1 MLPHIIGHALAIAR
15 SSLRLVCV
23 LACALGADTAALAQ
37 TSSADT
43 LQRIKARGYI
53 NLGHRESSI
62 PFSYVDDKGQVV
74 GYSHELALKV
84 VDAIRQHLGDPL
96 LVLRLVPVSPENR
109 IASVSSGEVDLECG
123 STTHNSTRARQV
135 GFSNTIF
142 VIGTRMLTAR
152 DSGIHDFPDLA
163 GKRVV
168 TTVATTSEYLLRRM
182 NREHHMNM
190 EIITAPDY
198 AESFTVLEK
207 GDADAFMMDD
217 ALLYGELA
225 KAREPDRWV
234 VTGTPQSF
242 EAYGCMMKRGDAA
255 FKRLVDGALTQVMTS
270 GEAERIYRKWFMS
283 PLPPNGLNL
292 NYPLSDTLKALFQA
306 PNDHPYQ

>member
-1 MLPHIIGHALAIAR
+1 MVLDSFRSTVAR
-15 SSLRLVCV
+15 SLLHLACV
-23 LACALGADTAALAQ
+23 LTWILGASTAALAQ
-37 TSSADT
+37 TSTADT

-53 NLGHRESSI
+53 NLGHRESSV
-62 PFSYVDDKGQVV
+62 PFSFVDDKGQVV
-74 GYSHELALKV
+74 GYSHELALRV
-84 VDAIRQHLGDPL
+84 VGAIRQYLGDPL
-96 LVLRLVPVSPENR
+96 LVLRLVPISPENR
-109 IASVSSGEVDLECG
+109 IAAVSSGEVDLECG
-123 STTHNSTRARQV
+123 STTHNSIRARQV

-152 DSGIHDFPDLA
+152 DSGIHDFADLA

-182 NREHHMNM
+182 NREQHMNM

-198 AESFTVLEK
+198 AESFAVLEN
-207 GDADAFMMDD
+207 GGAEAFMMDD

-225 KAREPDRWV
+225 KARDPAKWV

-255 FKRLVDGALTQVMTS
+255 FKRLVDNTLAQVMTS
-270 GEAERIYRKWFMS
+270 GEAERIYHKWFMS

>member
-1 MLPHIIGHALAIAR
+1 M
-15 SSLRLVCV
+15 VCV
-23 LACALGADTAALAQ
+23 LAWAVVAGAQAQ
-37 TSSADT
+37 TSTADT
-43 LQRIKARGYI
+43 LHRIKERGYI

-62 PFSYVDDKGQVV
+62 PFSFVDDKGQVV

-84 VDAIRQHLGDPL
+84 VDAIRQHLGEPL
-96 LVLRLVPVSPENR
+96 LVLRLVPVNPENR
-109 IASVSSGEVDLECG
+109 IASVRSGEVDLECG

-152 DSGIHDFPDLA
+152 NSGIHDFPDLA

-182 NREHHMNM
+182 NREQHMSM
-190 EIITAPDY
+190 EIVTAPDY
-198 AESFTVLEK
+198 AESFTVLEQ
-207 GDADAFMMDD
+207 GNADAFMMDD

-225 KAREPDRWV
+225 KASDPSRWV

-255 FKRLVDGALTQVMTS
+255 FKRLVDSALSQVMAS
-270 GEAERIYRKWFMS
+270 GEAERIYHKWFMS

-292 NYPLSDTLKALFQA
+292 NYPLSDTLKALYQA